1 MSSLVGGKKKS
12 APAPKPVVEEKPAAP
27 AGATRAEKMQASRIR
42 ARRTGS
48 RALLSGN
55 RLGPK
60 VEGEGTQTT
69 LGAG

>member
-1 MSSLVGGKKKS
+1 MSVLKKAFGGGNK
-12 APAPKPVVEEKPAAP
+12 APAPPAVEEPAAP
-27 AGATRAEKMQASRIR
+27 RGATRAEKMQASRIR